1 MDKKTFQDLYSE
13 VQEMTGD
20 TNTTTL
26 AYIKKWI
33 NQGQRLFNAAS
44 KRYFL
49 REEKSA
55 NLVANQQYYQLP
67 VDCIRVKNV
76 KVETTSEPRP
86 VTEIQSEEEW
96 DRMNMYSSTATD
108 PTHFFI
114 RGSKEIGLYPTPS
127 TAYTSGLIISY
138 EKGEKSMTQADYT
151 TGTITVTN
159 GDATITHSATG
170 FTASMVDRY
179 FQVTDGSEGYF
190 YKIAS
195 YTDTANLELEN
206 VYQGSSGSA
215 KTFRIGESS
224 QIPDEF
230 HESLIDYAL
239 YRYYLSK
246 KDLGSAG
253 EFKSLFEAALE
264 RCKENYSAKTSSA
277 VIHSNRVSNN
287 SFYQIDSVT

>member
-86 VTEIQSEEEW
+86 VT
-96 DRMNMYSSTATD
+96 
-108 PTHFFI
+108 
-114 RGSKEIGLYPTPS
+114 
-127 TAYTSGLIISY
+127 
-138 EKGEKSMTQADYT
+138 
-151 TGTITVTN
+151 
-159 GDATITHSATG
+159 
-170 FTASMVDRY
+170 
-179 FQVTDGSEGYF
+179 
-190 YKIAS
+190 
-195 YTDTANLELEN
+195 
-206 VYQGSSGSA
+206 
-215 KTFRIGESS
+215 
-224 QIPDEF
+224 
-230 HESLIDYAL
+230 
-239 YRYYLSK
+239 
-246 KDLGSAG
+246 
-253 EFKSLFEAALE
+253 
-264 RCKENYSAKTSSA
+264 
-277 VIHSNRVSNN
+277 
-287 SFYQIDSVT
+287 

>member
-1 MDKKTFQDLYSE
+1 MDKKTFNDLYSE

-26 AYIKKWI
+26 TYIKKWI

-49 REEKSA
+49 REEKKA
-55 NLVANQQYYQLP
+55 NLVASQQYYQLP

-76 KVETTSEPRP
+76 KVDTTAEPRP
-86 VTEIQSEEEW
+86 VYEVQSEEEW

-114 RGSKEIGLYPTPS
+114 RGRNEIGLYPVPS

-138 EKGEKSMTQADYT
+138 EKGELSMSQADFT
-151 TGTITVTN
+151 TGTVTVTN
-159 GDATITHSATG
+159 GDATITHSAAG
-170 FTASMVDRY
+170 FTALMVGRY

-190 YKIAS
+190 YKVAS
-195 YTDTANLELEN
+195 YTDTSTLELEN
-206 VYQGSSGSA
+206 VYQGSSGGA
-215 KTFRIGESS
+215 KAFRIGESS

-246 KDLGSAG
+246 KDSGSAG
-253 EFKSLFEAALE
+253 EFKALFDSAIE

-277 VIHSNRVSNN
+277 IIHSNKITNN
-287 SFYQIDSVT
+287 NFYQIDSVT